1 MERKNLLIF
10 TTSYPY
16 GPGETFLETEMIY
29 LNKVFSKIIIIPS
42 LPIPPMRLVPDGI
55 TVNDSLAFRGE
66 YSGLRKFFDGLAASL
81 LNVRLI
87 REIINE
93 PRILVSSQSLYRT
106 VNMQGGARWVNRI
119 TQNILDEYNLNAN
132 ETLAYSYWLD
142 FSTIG
147 MTSPALRQ
155 SGLKTLSR
163 GHGYDLYDYVHTP
176 PYIPYKEASLKN
188 LDLMVFISDHGRDY
202 ITSQYPFVSERCTV
216 SRLGV
221 TDPGFISNGSPAGN
235 LNLISCSRMIP
246 VKQLHLL
253 VEGLA
258 LLGKSH
264 PDIDVKW
271 THIGDG
277 PEETMIRNMCRK
289 MLPDHVKYEF
299 TGHLSN
305 RDVMAFYKNNEV
317 DVFVNV
323 SRSEGIPVTMM
334 EAQSCG
340 IPVCGRAV
348 GGVPEI
354 VNNDNGILLAS
365 GAGPDELADAL
376 YQFAGTTLRREKGI
390 KSRTNWEQHYNAEMN
405 YSAFTSLLKTL

>member
-10 TTSYPY
+10 TASYPY
-16 GPGETFLETEMIY
+16 GPGETFLETEMIF
-29 LNKVFSKIIIIPS
+29 LKKVFSKIIIIPA
-42 LPIPPMRLVPDGI
+42 LRIPPIRKVPDGI
-55 TVNDSLAFRGE
+55 IVNDSLAFRGE
-66 YSGLRKFFDGLAASL
+66 TSALRKFFDGLAASL
-81 LNVRLI
+81 LNGQPI

-93 PRILVSSQSLYRT
+93 PRILGSSQSLYRT
-106 VNMQGGARWVNRI
+106 VNMQGGARCVNRI
-119 TQNILDEYNLNAN
+119 TQKILDDYNLNAS

-147 MTSPALRQ
+147 MTSPTLRQ
-155 SGLKTLSR
+155 SGLKTVSR
-163 GHGYDLYDYVHTP
+163 GHGYDLYDFVHTP
-176 PYIPYKEASLKN
+176 PYIPYKESSLKN

-202 ITSQYPFVSERCTV
+202 ITSQYPFVSEKCTV

-221 TDPGFISNGSPAGN
+221 TDPGFISNGSPAGK
-235 LNLISCSRMIP
+235 LHLVSCSRMVP

-253 VEGLA
+253 VDGLA
-258 LLGKSH
+258 LLGKSY
-264 PDIDVKW
+264 PGIDVKW

-277 PEETMIRNMCRK
+277 PEEAMIRNACRK

-323 SRSEGIPVTMM
+323 SKSEGIPVTMM

-340 IPVCGRAV
+340 IPVCGQAV

-354 VNNDNGILLAS
+354 VNNGNGLLLAS
-365 GAGPDELADAL
+365 GSGPDELAEAL
-376 YQFAGTTLRREKGI
+376 YQFADTELRREKGI
-390 KSRTNWEQHYNAEMN
+390 RSRTNWEQHFNAEMN